1 MNVEFDRSF
10 LKSLRKLNDGQLR
23 EKIEKLIVTLEQSN
37 SLSKITTVKKI
48 VGHQNYYRIR
58 LGDYRIGI
66 EKINSNTVRL
76 IIVAHRKDIYAVF
89 P

>member
-10 LKSLRKLNDGQLR
+10 LKSLRKLNDSQLR
-23 EKIEKLIVTLEQSN
+23 EKIEKLIVTLEQSD

-48 VGHQNYYRIR
+48 VGHQSYYRIR

-66 EKINSNTVRL
+66 EKINSITVRL

>member
-10 LKSLRKLNDGQLR
+10 LKSLRKLNDSQLL
-23 EKIEKLIVTLEQSN
+23 EKIEKLIVTLEQSD
-37 SLSKITTVKKI
+37 SLSKIMTVKKI